1 MRHWCPRTAQR
12 KTARMPQRQQA
23 NVHYSQRYFTDG
35 RNLYR
40 FIEWLA
46 RSEAGT
52 LAIVEDCRSLAI
64 LLVPA
69 ERLGATE
76 LRPV

>member
-1 MRHWCPRTAQR
+1 MLRLHPRLTQR
-12 KTARMPQRQQA
+12 KAARRQERQQA
-23 NVHYSQRYFTDG
+23 SLQSRQRYFTDG

-46 RSEAGT
+46 RSETGT
-52 LAIVEDCRSLAI
+52 LAILEDCRSLAI

>member
-1 MRHWCPRTAQR
+1 MR
-12 KTARMPQRQQA
+12 QRQHA
-23 NVHYSQRYFTDG
+23 NVQPSQRYFTDG

-40 FIEWLA
+40 FMGWLG
-46 RSEAGT
+46 RSGT
-52 LAIVEDCRSLAI
+52 GTFAIVEDCRSLVI

>member
-1 MRHWCPRTAQR
+1 MLRLRPRVAQR
-12 KTARMPQRQQA
+12 KTARVRRQQA
-23 NVHYSQRYFTDG
+23 TVQEGPRYFTDG

-40 FIEWLA
+40 FIGWLA

-52 LAIVEDCRSLAI
+52 LAVVEDCRSLGI

-69 ERLGATE
+69 ERLGASE
-76 LRPV
+76 LRAV